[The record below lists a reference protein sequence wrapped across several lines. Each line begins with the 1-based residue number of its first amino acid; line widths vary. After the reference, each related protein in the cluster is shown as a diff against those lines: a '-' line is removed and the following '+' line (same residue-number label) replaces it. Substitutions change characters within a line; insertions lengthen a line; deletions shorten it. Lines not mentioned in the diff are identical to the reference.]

1 MCFGDSG
8 QDTDRTCHVA
18 TDLRL
23 QFEELEAKTF
33 HWHRN
38 VKIAGD
44 EGKFLVC

>member
-1 MCFGDSG
+1 MCFDDSG
-8 QDTDRTCHVA
+8 KDTDRVRRVA

-33 HWHRN
+33 HWHRS

-44 EGKFLVC
+44 EG